1 MKKLKNIA
9 LGFLFVQ
16 TGFFYAQDIGSSFEK
31 AMDYHYSN
39 KDSAYFYYEKTIA
52 LARERNDIE
61 SELLAFSYLLNA
73 NSNFYDL
80 SNYGRNISRADSL
93 VKRTPRIDTL
103 YMGQYF
109 KDNLLFEKG
118 SYYYKLKDYGS
129 AQNYFFEHYK
139 KLSAIPETD
148 LTSAEI
154 DMMSAIFSFLGLTYR
169 HTGKYEQAEFYFKKD
184 IDWVNNYRDSIV
196 DWQSVVYNTK
206 KLLSQVYEAQDKPER
221 ANQLLEEALEFYR
234 LRITNPR
241 QKNNF
246 LSTYILL
253 AKNRVQQGRFDEA
266 LDILVKNKSF
276 VTGSNPFLKEVNII
290 FGDAYLGKKQY
301 KKALSFYN
309 MALGEY
315 MEYRQHRP
323 HQDVADVYGK
333 IAELYLK
340 QGDYTQGL
348 EALSKAFNNA
358 GSDID
363 IKGYDT
369 NPSPERVFSKTQL
382 LGLLDIKLR
391 FFNETY
397 ERDHDGSS
405 LDMALQTSRDILNTF
420 DLLKTEFDSKLD
432 KQFLAEKAYPI
443 FERILQISHL
453 AYEKEGSRTIL
464 ELALNISE
472 RSKDFILLEALRSV
486 QATKYGD
493 VPDKVLERE
502 ARLRAEITQLE
513 KQMFDATENEDVF
526 SDNLFKAK
534 QDYYNFLD
542 SVGHAYPRYY
552 NLKYKNEA
560 LSLTDI
566 RRTLCEE
573 NTALISYTVATDGLY
588 AIILGDKGENF
599 IKMPFSESDKN
610 EIREFYRLISKPSL
624 QVSNDKLHLLGER
637 LYDKVLK
644 MPLEGITAE
653 NLIVV
658 RDGELHYLP
667 FDLLRHN
674 EKYLLEDRSISYGNS
689 FASLMELHAVKRKNV
704 NKIIA
709 FAPGF
714 GDDKEANGSRQFGKL
729 LYNDDEVRGIASFF
743 DVELLFDGSATLRN
757 FRSRASQFG
766 IVHLAT
772 HASANDAF
780 PDYSYLAF
788 SQEKDSAQG
797 NVLYIKDLYNTSLTA
812 NMVTLSACQTGIG
825 KLQKGQGMLSLSKG
839 FYYAGAKSLVNTLWK
854 INDKS
859 SVKLMRYFYEG
870 LSEGKSKSA
879 ALRQA
884 KLKYLE
890 TTDDRLMRHPYYW
903 AAFAVSG
910 DVSPVTTTVNW
921 WRIGALLLLIVGF
934 FTYFKGS
941 RSNRP

>member
-1 MKKLKNIA
+1 M
-9 LGFLFVQ
+9 GFS
-16 TGFFYAQDIGSSFEK
+16 YAQDIEAAFGK
-31 AMDYHYSN
+31 AMGFHYSN

-80 SNYGRNISRADSL
+80 DNYGRNIARVDSL

-139 KLSAIPETD
+139 KLSAIPESD
-148 LTSAEI
+148 LTRAEI

-184 IDWVNNYRDSIV
+184 IDWVHTYKDSIAE
-196 DWQSVVYNTK
+196 WQSVVYNTK
-206 KLLSQVYEAQDKPER
+206 KLLSQVYEIQDKSEL

-234 LRITNPR
+234 QRIDDPR

-253 AKNRVQQGRFDEA
+253 AKNRVQQGRFDDA
-266 LDILVKNKSF
+266 VKILVENEAF
-276 VTGSNPFLKEVNII
+276 VSGSNPFLKEIDII
-290 FGDAYLGKKQY
+290 FGDAYLGKNRFKE
-301 KKALSFYN
+301 ALHFYN
-309 MALGEY
+309 RGLFEY
-315 MEYRQHRP
+315 KDYRQNRP

-340 QGDYTQGL
+340 RGDHHKGL
-348 EALSKAFNNA
+348 EILTYAFNNA
-358 GSDID
+358 GTDID
-363 IKGYDT
+363 IKGYGT

-382 LGLLDIKLR
+382 LELLDIKLR
-391 FFNETY
+391 LIAGLYNGA
-397 ERDHDGSS
+397 DDGDY
-405 LDMALQTSRDILNTF
+405 LEMALQTSRDVLSTF

-432 KQFLAEKAYPI
+432 KQFLVEKAYPI
-443 FERILQISHL
+443 FERILQMTHL
-453 AYEKEGSRTIL
+453 AYERDPSRTTL

-502 ARLRAEITQLE
+502 ARLRSEITQIE
-513 KQMFDATENEDVF
+513 KQIFDATENEDLF
-526 SDNLFKAK
+526 SDNLFRAK

-542 SVGHAYPRYY
+542 TVQQIYPRYY
-552 NLKYKNEA
+552 NLKYKNES
-560 LSLTDI
+560 LSLSDI
-566 RRTLCEE
+566 RRTLCDKH
-573 NTALISYTVATDGLY
+573 TALISYTVATDGLY
-588 AIILGDKGENF
+588 AIILTDEGENF
-599 IKMPFSESDKN
+599 IKMPFSEYDKN
-610 EIREFYRLISKPSL
+610 EIREFYRLISRPSL
-624 QVSNDKLHLLGER
+624 ADENNKLQRLGE
-637 LYDKVLK
+637 LLFDKVLK
-644 MPLEGITAE
+644 KPLQGIEAE

-667 FDLLRHN
+667 FDLLR
-674 EKYLLEDRSISYGNS
+674 EKGSYLLEERSISYGNS
-689 FASLMELHAVKRKNV
+689 FASLMELHNAKGHRG

-714 GDDKEANGSRQFGKL
+714 DKATEVNGNRQFGKL
-729 LYNDDEVRGIASFF
+729 LYNDDEVKGIASFF
-743 DVELLFDGSATLRN
+743 DVELLFGGRATLRN
-757 FRSRASQFG
+757 FKSRASQFG

-788 SQEKDSAQG
+788 SQEKDSTQS
-797 NVLYIKDLYNTSLTA
+797 NILYVKDLYNISLETD
-812 NMVTLSACQTGIG
+812 MVTLSACQTGIG

-879 ALRQA
+879 ALREA

-890 TTDDRLMRHPYYW
+890 TTDDELMRHPYYW

-921 WRIGALLLLIVGF
+921 WRIAAFVMLVAGF
-934 FTYFKGS
+934 FTYLRKS
-941 RSNRP
+941 RLKQASV